1 MYGQTVM
8 MYINYTIM
16 INEVLMIYINI
27 TLVVVYMNQ
36 PLIMCTNYLLDKTRI
51 GITNK
56 GSIITIGRGF
66 IGMN

>member
-1 MYGQTVM
+1 MH
-8 MYINYTIM
+8 
-16 INEVLMIYINI
+16 
-27 TLVVVYMNQ
+27 Q
-36 PLIMCTNYLLDKTRI
+36 PLIMYINYLLDKTRI